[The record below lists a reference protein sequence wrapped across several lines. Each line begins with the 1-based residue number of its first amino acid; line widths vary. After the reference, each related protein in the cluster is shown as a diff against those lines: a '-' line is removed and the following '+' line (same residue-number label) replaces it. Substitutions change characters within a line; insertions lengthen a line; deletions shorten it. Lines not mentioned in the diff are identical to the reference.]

1 MSNYVN
7 YTMFYALKSIVR
19 KRLKNGTIF
28 HMTVSFDEE
37 KQDKKLEEFK
47 HREQEDVAQIIASRN
62 GLEYIDL
69 SVVGISM
76 DALRLIPL
84 EEAKNGNIAPFSL
97 VGKRLKTAVS
107 SPVNPKT
114 LAVIDRLKNA
124 GYDVIVFVAS
134 PLSLEKVWSRYSDLT
149 FTTETKAGALEVS
162 SEDIRGYLGQ
172 IHTIDD
178 VKKTVGEILK
188 LTKAFRISKILE
200 VVLSGALATKASD
213 VHVEP
218 EEAYARLRYRLDGV
232 LTDVISFDLETYKLL
247 LSRIKLLSGLKLNVK
262 TEAQDGRFSVKVGE
276 DEIEIRTSILPG
288 AYNESI
294 VLRLLNPKSIQVPLE
309 DLGINPK
316 LMSIITKE
324 ISRPN
329 GMILVTGPTG
339 SGKTTALYAFLRK
352 IHTPDVKIITIEDPI
367 EYHLPGI
374 VQTQVNVDK
383 NYTFALGLR
392 SALRQDPDVIMVGEI
407 RDEETAKIAINSAE
421 TGHLVLSTLHTNS
434 AAGAFPR
441 LVDLGVNPKTIT
453 SAVNIV
459 LAQRLVRTL
468 CPTCKKE
475 IALEGEQKKYI
486 QDVIQS
492 VHDRSLVAGLQTEK
506 IWLPVGC
513 EKCNGSGY
521 KERLGIREGIIVDGS
536 LEKIISSYSTSERD
550 IKAATKAQGI
560 PDMLQDGIIRVLE
573 GKTSLDE
580 LRRVIDL
587 TEELPEEK
595 PLENPLV

>member
-1 MSNYVN
+1 
-7 YTMFYALKSIVR
+7 
-19 KRLKNGTIF
+19 
-28 HMTVSFDEE
+28 MTVSFDEE

-69 SVVGISM
+69 SVVGINM
-76 DALRLIPL
+76 DALRLITI
-84 EEAKNGNIAPFSL
+84 EEARANNIAPFSL
-97 VGKRLKTAVS
+97 VGKRLKVAVV
-107 SPVNPKT
+107 SPTNEKS
-114 LAVIDRLKNA
+114 LAVIERLKSI
-124 GYDVIVFVAS
+124 GYEVIVFVAS
-134 PLSLEKVWSRYSDLT
+134 EPSLEKVYGRYTDLSY
-149 FTTETKAGALEVS
+149 TTETKAGALEVS
-162 SEDIRGYLGQ
+162 SEDIRNYIGQ
-172 IHTIDD
+172 IKTIED
-178 VKKTVGEILK
+178 VKAKVAEILK

-200 VVLSGALATKASD
+200 IVLSGALATKASD
-213 VHVEP
+213 IHAEP
-218 EEAYARLRYRLDGV
+218 EETYARLRYRLDGV
-232 LTDVISFDLETYKLL
+232 LTDVAQFDLETYRLL

-262 TEAQDGRFSVKVGE
+262 SEAQDGRFSVKVGE
-276 DEIEIRTSILPG
+276 DQIEIRTSILPG

-316 LMSIITKE
+316 LMGIIMKE
-324 ISRPN
+324 IARPS

-407 RDEETAKIAINSAE
+407 RDDETAHIAVNSAE

-441 LVDLGVNPKTIT
+441 LIDLGVNPKTIT
-453 SAVNIV
+453 SAINIV

-468 CPTCKKE
+468 CTTCRKE
-475 IALEGEQKKYI
+475 IQLEGEQKKYI
-486 QDVIQS
+486 QDVIKS
-492 VHDRSLVAGLQTEK
+492 VHDQSLVKGLQTEK
-506 IWLPVGC
+506 MWLPVGC

-521 KERLGIREGIIVDGS
+521 KGRLGIREGIIVDGS
-536 LEKIISSYSTSERD
+536 LEKVISSYSTSERD
-550 IKAATKAQGI
+550 IKAATKSQGI

-580 LRRVIDL
+580 LKRVIDL
-587 TEELPEEK
+587 VEELPEEK
-595 PLENPLV
+595 PEENPIETSTI